1 MEPLAAVSRKGEP
14 MTVFVSLERH
24 ADVAATRAEDGSIT
38 SRQQGVME
46 HKPLILIVDDE
57 SELARTISYS
67 FEQEGFLT
75 RHADTGRG
83 AIEAA
88 THGTQPD
95 LIVLD
100 LMLPDMVGTEVCRE
114 LRRSENTRSTPIIF
128 LTARDNEIDRVVA
141 FELGA
146 DDYVAKPFSVR
157 ELTLRVRALLRRAKT
172 SKSTA
177 PTGEQNFERLR
188 VDPEAHQVWVDGVE
202 IALTAL
208 EFRLLHTLLSRR
220 GRVQTRS
227 QLLED
232 VWGVHADV
240 TTRTVDTHV
249 KRLREK
255 LGEAGPYVETIRG
268 VGYRF
273 RGRSNER

>member
-1 MEPLAAVSRKGEP
+1 MASHLSP
-14 MTVFVSLERH
+14 ERH
-24 ADVAATRAEDGSIT
+24 DSVSFTTAQDDTLPP
-38 SRQQGVME
+38 RQPNVMDQ
-46 HKPLILIVDDE
+46 KPFILIVDDE
-57 SELARTISYS
+57 AELASTVGYS
-67 FEQEGFLT
+67 FEQEGFAT
-75 RHADTGRG
+75 RHAETGRG

-88 THGTQPD
+88 TTGQAPD
-95 LIVLD
+95 LILLD
-100 LMLPDMVGTEVCRE
+100 LMLPDMSGTEVCRE
-114 LRRSENTRSTPIIF
+114 LRRTEVTRSTPIIF
-128 LTARDNEIDRVVA
+128 LTAKDNEIDRVVA

-157 ELTLRVRALLRRAKT
+157 ELTLRVRALLRRAKAT
-172 SKSTA
+172 KTVPPS
-177 PTGEQNFERLR
+177 GEQNFERLR
-188 VDPEAHQVWVDGVE
+188 VDPEAHQVWVDGDE

-208 EFRLLHTLLSRR
+208 EFRLLHTLLTRR

-255 LGEAGPYVETIRG
+255 LGDAGSYVETIRG

-273 RGRSNER
+273 RGKGSNER

>member
-1 MEPLAAVSRKGEP
+1 MASDLSLDRHPAASDSNARLVK
-14 MTVFVSLERH
+14 
-24 ADVAATRAEDGSIT
+24 VAPGQTE
-38 SRQQGVME
+38 VME

-57 SELARTISYS
+57 VELARTVAYG
-67 FEQEGFLT
+67 FEQEGFAT
-75 RHADTGRG
+75 RHAETGKG
-83 AIEAA
+83 AIDAA
-88 THGTQPD
+88 LESPIPD

-100 LMLPDMVGTEVCRE
+100 LMLPDLNGTEVCRE
-114 LRRSENTRSTPIIF
+114 LRRRDATRTVPIVF

-146 DDYVAKPFSVR
+146 DDYVSKPFSVR
-157 ELTLRVRALLRRAKT
+157 ELTLRVRALLRRARATKPPV
-172 SKSTA
+172 SR
-177 PTGEQNFERLR
+177 GEQNFERLR
-188 VDPEAHQVWVDGVE
+188 VDAEAHQVWVDDTEV
-202 IALTAL
+202 ALTAL
-208 EFRLLHTLLSRR
+208 EFRLLHTLLNRR

-255 LGEAGPYVETIRG
+255 LGDAGIYVETIRG

-273 RGRSNER
+273 RSKAALES

>member
-1 MEPLAAVSRKGEP
+1 MGSQMSLDRNRSATSPSPRPVSIPPGP
-14 MTVFVSLERH
+14 TNM
-24 ADVAATRAEDGSIT
+24 I
-38 SRQQGVME
+38 E

-57 SELARTISYS
+57 VELARSVAYG
-67 FEQEGFLT
+67 FEQEGFAT
-75 RHADTGRG
+75 RHAATGK
-83 AIEAA
+83 AA
-88 THGTQPD
+88 VDAAVDGPTPD
-95 LIVLD
+95 LILLD
-100 LMLPDMVGTEVCRE
+100 QMLPDLNGTEVCRE
-114 LRRSENTRSTPIIF
+114 LRRHPNTRSVPIVF

-157 ELTLRVRALLRRAKT
+157 ELTLRVRALLRRAKAT
-172 SKSTA
+172 KVPA
-177 PTGEQNFERLR
+177 ANAEQNFERLR
-188 VDPEAHQVWVDGVE
+188 IDAEAHQVWIDESEVS
-202 IALTAL
+202 LTAL

-255 LGEAGPYVETIRG
+255 LGDAGSYVETIRG

-273 RGRSNER
+273 RNKNGLER

>member
-1 MEPLAAVSRKGEP
+1 MTSELSLDRHPSAAGLSTPYGKVG
-14 MTVFVSLERH
+14 
-24 ADVAATRAEDGSIT
+24 AEQPD
-38 SRQQGVME
+38 VME

-57 SELARTISYS
+57 VELARSVAYS
-67 FEQEGFLT
+67 FEQEGFVT
-75 RHADTGRG
+75 RHADSGKG
-83 AIEAA
+83 AVEAA
-88 THGTQPD
+88 LQSPVPD
-95 LIVLD
+95 LILLD
-100 LMLPDMVGTEVCRE
+100 LMLPDLNGTEVCRE
-114 LRRSENTRSTPIIF
+114 LRRHASTRSVPIVF

-157 ELTLRVRALLRRAKT
+157 ELTLRVRALLRRAKAT
-172 SKSTA
+172 KSV
-177 PTGEQNFERLR
+177 PLSGEHNFERLR
-188 VDPEAHQVWVDGVE
+188 VDPEAHQAWVDGTEVS
-202 IALTAL
+202 LTAL
-208 EFRLLHTLLSRR
+208 EFRLLHTLLNRR

-255 LGEAGPYVETIRG
+255 LGEAGAYVETIRG

-273 RGRSNER
+273 RSKNGGER

>member
-1 MEPLAAVSRKGEP
+1 
-14 MTVFVSLERH
+14 MTNELSLNRNH
-24 ADVAATRAEDGSIT
+24 AATGLSPRPFSMSAGQTE
-38 SRQQGVME
+38 VME
-46 HKPLILIVDDE
+46 QKPLILIVDDE
-57 SELARTISYS
+57 LELARTIAYG
-67 FEQEGFLT
+67 FEQEGFAT
-75 RHADTGRG
+75 RHAATGK
-83 AIEAA
+83 AA
-88 THGTQPD
+88 VDAALEGPTPD

-100 LMLPDMVGTEVCRE
+100 QMLPDLNGTEVCRE
-114 LRRSENTRSTPIIF
+114 LRRNPTTRSVPIMF

-157 ELTLRVRALLRRAKT
+157 ELTLRVRALLRRARTTKV
-172 SKSTA
+172 
-177 PTGEQNFERLR
+177 PTPAGEQNFERLR
-188 VDPEAHQVWVDGVE
+188 IDAEAHQVWIDEAEVS
-202 IALTAL
+202 LTAL
-208 EFRLLHTLLSRR
+208 EFRLLHTLVSRR

-232 VWGVHADV
+232 VWGVHAEV

-255 LGEAGPYVETIRG
+255 LGEAGTYVETIRG

-273 RGRSNER
+273 RSKQGNGER

>member
-1 MEPLAAVSRKGEP
+1 MEA
-14 MTVFVSLERH
+14 
-24 ADVAATRAEDGSIT
+24 
-38 SRQQGVME
+38 

-57 SELARTISYS
+57 VELARTVAYG
-67 FEQEGFLT
+67 FEQEGFAT
-75 RHADTGRG
+75 RHAETGK
-83 AIEAA
+83 AA
-88 THGTQPD
+88 VDAALAGPTPD

-100 LMLPDMVGTEVCRE
+100 LMLPDLNGTEVCRE
-114 LRRSENTRSTPIIF
+114 LRRHEATRGVPIVF

-157 ELTLRVRALLRRAKT
+157 ELTLRVRALLRRAKAT
-172 SKSTA
+172 RPTPA
-177 PTGEQNFERLR
+177 PSGEQNFERLR
-188 VDPEAHQVWVDGVE
+188 VDAEAHQVWVDANEVS
-202 IALTAL
+202 LTAL

-255 LGEAGPYVETIRG
+255 LGEAGIYVETIRG

-273 RGRSNER
+273 RSKNGLER

>member
-1 MEPLAAVSRKGEP
+1 MSAHGSL
-14 MTVFVSLERH
+14 SLERH
-24 ADVAATRAEDGSIT
+24 EAVLDSMAPDSTLPQRTANAMD
-38 SRQQGVME
+38 

-57 SELARTISYS
+57 AELSSTVGYA
-67 FEQEGFLT
+67 FEQEGFAT
-75 RHADTGRG
+75 RLAETGR
-83 AIEAA
+83 AA
-88 THGTQPD
+88 LAAAVVHPVPD
-95 LIVLD
+95 LILLD
-100 LMLPDMVGTEVCRE
+100 MMLPDMSGTEVCRE
-114 LRRSENTRSTPIIF
+114 LRRTEATRSTPIIF
-128 LTARDNEIDRVVA
+128 LTAKDNEIDRVVA

-157 ELTLRVRALLRRAKT
+157 ELNLRVRALLRRAKAT
-172 SKSTA
+172 KSVA
-177 PTGEQNFERLR
+177 PSGEQNFERLR

-202 IALTAL
+202 VVLTAL
-208 EFRLLHTLLSRR
+208 EFRLLHTLLMRR

-232 VWGVHADV
+232 VWGVHAEV

-255 LGEAGPYVETIRG
+255 LGEAGGYVETIRG

-273 RGRSNER
+273 RGKNAA